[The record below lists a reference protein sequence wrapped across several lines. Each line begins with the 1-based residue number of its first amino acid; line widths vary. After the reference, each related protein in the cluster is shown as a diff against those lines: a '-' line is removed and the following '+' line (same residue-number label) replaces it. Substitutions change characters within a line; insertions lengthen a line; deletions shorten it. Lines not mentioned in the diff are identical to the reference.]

1 MARAACTESVT
12 SSIRTMNIAVSPG
25 FMSSS
30 SLDLAQNPSLRMS
43 RSMLLC
49 DWIWPYPQWWLV
61 SRASPEIKLAVH
73 PPPNWTMAS
82 LSELRLML

>member
-1 MARAACTESVT
+1 
-12 SSIRTMNIAVSPG
+12 
-25 FMSSS
+25 
-30 SLDLAQNPSLRMS
+30 MS

-61 SRASPEIKLAVH
+61 SRSPSPEIKLAVH

-82 LSELRLML
+82 FRELRLML